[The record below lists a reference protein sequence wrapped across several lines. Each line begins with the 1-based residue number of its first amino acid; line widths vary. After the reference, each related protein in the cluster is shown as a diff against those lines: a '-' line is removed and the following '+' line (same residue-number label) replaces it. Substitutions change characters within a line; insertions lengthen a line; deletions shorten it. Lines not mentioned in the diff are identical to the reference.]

1 MQVEIKALEDNN
13 TWTLVSLPP
22 AKVAIGCKWV
32 YMVKHNVDGTVERY
46 KKQDL
51 QPKDSLSMK
60 AWTTLKLSL

>member
-51 QPKDSLSMK
+51 L
-60 AWTTLKLSL
+60 